1 MVNASPALKHTRLRD
16 DAQLYV
22 ERLLCGF
29 EPCDLTAATGTDCG
43 SSLARR
49 EGRGWAHPEPHSGLA
64 EDAITGLR
72 QALAGQF
79 VSDEELDQALGVASA
94 P

>member
-1 MVNASPALKHTRLRD
+1 MTGRMRPRPDLPDNLPANHQTMSAD
-16 DAQLYV
+16 QIS
-22 ERLLCGF
+22 EI
-29 EPCDLTAATGTDCG
+29 ELTN
-43 SSLARR
+43 LV
-49 EGRGWAHPEPHSGLA
+49 LV